1 VLDFTL
7 YYDQGGTSYIVLES
21 GITGTSY
28 VATGLTSNVYYK
40 FKVAARNV
48 VGLSALSSEV

>member
-1 VLDFTL
+1 MLDFTL

-48 VGLSALSSEV
+48 VGLSAFSSEV